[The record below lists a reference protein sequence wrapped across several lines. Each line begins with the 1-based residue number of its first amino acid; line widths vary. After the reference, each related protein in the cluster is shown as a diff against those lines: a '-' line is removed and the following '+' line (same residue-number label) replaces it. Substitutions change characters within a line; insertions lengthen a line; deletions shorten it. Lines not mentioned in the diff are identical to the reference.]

1 MLRGGGEILIMWD
14 GEVEWKHDEI
24 GAEDDT
30 GVGSRSGGNGYSKLA
45 LTSKGVPT
53 IGVGECRGMLFN
65 NSICGITVGG
75 GLVRDRFED

>member
-1 MLRGGGEILIMWD
+1 M
-14 GEVEWKHDEI
+14 V

-53 IGVGECRGMLFN
+53 IGVGECKGMLFN
-65 NSICGITVGG
+65 SSICGMVVGG
-75 GLVRDRFED
+75 GLVRDRLEDFLAEKMDSDTDDDLLSTIL